1 MQPPRHAVIAAAGLG
16 SRLGHGRP
24 KALVEVAGRAIVDHQ
39 LELLRDVPHVR
50 IVVGYCEAE
59 LIAHVRE
66 RRRDVVFVRNPAF
79 RETTTL
85 QSYWLGSRGL
95 DEPCLFLDADIIFE
109 PASFAR
115 FVERCADGRSRLGIA
130 EAGSDDAVFVD
141 TEATVGGLVV
151 TRFQRERRCRYEWA
165 NLAQL
170 RHIELAN
177 EPRYVYEHLAGFH
190 PLLAEVIATHEVD
203 TQADLDRAEAA
214 LGVARLAA

>member
-1 MQPPRHAVIAAAGLG
+1 VQPPRHAVIAAAGLG

-24 KALVEVAGRAIVDHQ
+24 KALVHVGGRAIIDHQ
-39 LELLRDVPHVR
+39 LELLRDVPHLRV
-50 IVVGYCEAE
+50 VVGYCEADVIE
-59 LIAHVRE
+59 HVRE

-95 DEPCLFLDADIIFE
+95 TDPCLFLDADIIFE
-109 PASFAR
+109 PTSFAR
-115 FVERCADGRSRLGIA
+115 FLGRCADGRSRIAVA
-130 EAGSDDAVFVD
+130 EAGSDDAVFVE
-141 TEATVGGLVV
+141 TESTVGGLVV
-151 TRFQRERRCRYEWA
+151 TEFQRERRCRYEWA

-170 RHIELAN
+170 RHDELAN
-177 EPRYVYEHLAGFH
+177 EPLYVYEHLAGFH

-214 LGVARLAA
+214 VVADRLAA